1 MNARDTFLKQQ
12 LDEVLHPGEA
22 VLHTGTA
29 FTGPLFLASLG
40 GVIGQLMMLTHYYIA
55 VTNQRVILIK
65 TGMGFSGVKCENRG
79 IEAINIGDLK
89 EVRTGGMANQKKL
102 TLVTKD
108 GTETV
113 MRLNSMVRQ
122 VSGQKELVTAAP
134 ARLQQM
140 IQQAVQAS

>member
-1 MNARDTFLKQQ
+1 MNARDAFLKQQ
-12 LDEVLHPGEA
+12 LDQLINPGET

-40 GVIGQLMMLTHYYIA
+40 GVIGQLMMLTHYYVA

-79 IEAINIGDLK
+79 VESIHIRDLQ
-89 EVRTGGMANQKKL
+89 EVRSGGMANQKKL
-102 TLVTKD
+102 TLVAKD

-113 MRLNSMVRQ
+113 VRLNSMVRQ
-122 VSGQKELVTAAP
+122 VSGQKELATEAP
-134 ARLQQM
+134 ARLQTM
-140 IQQAVQAS
+140 IQQAV